1 MENKLITEINIENKA
16 ITHFDS
22 FDLEQ
27 RFNGHHYFELRF
39 KQNELGLP
47 GLINLNNSR
56 DFIGKTLTVSFG
68 YQFDKLQEFA
78 GIVTNVALAQCYG
91 YHGVLVVSGYSPTI
105 LIDRGADLGSYLG
118 KNLTEIVGLTTKDIP
133 MNDLKIVCKPN
144 RNTPIDYLI
153 QYLESDFNFLNRLS
167 AEYHEWF
174 FYDGKQLNFGKP
186 DTLKEVELFYGRDVQ
201 DLQYAIQISPM
212 QHQLFSYH
220 PEADEMLQSEGDKK
234 AGGVPDLMHAINASN
249 RTYSKTFNQPSSIRT
264 ENSNDIKNNV
274 ENEEKANASELLK
287 ISAKGDNA
295 EVSIGSIA
303 EISMSIKQEINFI
316 TESLG
321 KFLITGINHHID
333 VAGKYHNTFEG
344 LTAATE
350 CIKVKNYQKT
360 NPEIQLADVIDNQD
374 PLGQG
379 RIKVRFKWTCAHNDA
394 SEWLRVITP
403 DAGSS
408 TQVKTNRGFVF
419 VPEIGDQV
427 AVSFEEGN
435 IAKPIVLGS
444 IFHGLSGSGGDT
456 DNHLKTIATRSG
468 HTIEFNDTSGA
479 ETITITDKSNNIIR
493 FDTQESS
500 IEISAPENITINAK
514 NIHINADQHISISA
528 GEHIYNNAGANIA
541 SNAGENHSL
550 MAENITLVA
559 NNQINKTATH
569 IEKIAEEIS
578 LNSTKNNIELHSAK
592 EIINKSGSKVKLF

>member
-1 MENKLITEINIENKA
+1 MENKLITEINIEGNA

-39 KQNELGLP
+39 KQNELGSP
-47 GLINLNNSR
+47 GFINLDNSR
-56 DFIGKTLTVSFG
+56 DFIGKTLTISFG
-68 YQFDKLQEFA
+68 HQFGKLQDFV
-78 GIVTNVALAQCYG
+78 GIVTNVMLAQSHG
-91 YHGVLVVSGYSPTI
+91 YHGVLIVSGYSPTV
-105 LIDRGADLGSYLG
+105 LIDRGADQGSYLG
-118 KNLTEIVGLTTKDIP
+118 KNLAEIVSLATKDIP
-133 MNDLKIVCKPN
+133 ENDLKIVYKPN

-153 QYLESDFNFLNRLS
+153 QYQESDFDFLNRLS

-186 DTLKEVELFYGRDVQ
+186 DTQKEIELFYGRDVQ
-201 DLQYAIQISPM
+201 DLQYAMEISPL
-212 QHQLFSYH
+212 QHKLFAYH
-220 PEADEMLQSEGDKK
+220 PETDEILQSESSDKTD
-234 AGGVPDLMHAINASN
+234 GITDLMHAIDASN
-249 RTYSKTFNQPSSIRT
+249 RAYSKTFNQPSPIRVK
-264 ENSNDIKNNV
+264 NNNDIKNNI
-274 ENEEKANASELLK
+274 ENEEKANVSELLK

-344 LTAATE
+344 LTANTE
-350 CIKVKNYQKT
+350 CIKVKNYKKPK
-360 NPEIQLADVIDNQD
+360 PEIQLADVIDNND
-374 PLGQG
+374 PLGYG
-379 RIKVRFKWTCAHNDA
+379 RIKVKFKWACAHNDA

-408 TQVKTNRGFVF
+408 AEVNTNRGFVF
-419 VPEIGDQV
+419 IPEIGDQV
-427 AVSFEEGN
+427 AVGFEEGN
-435 IAKPIVLGS
+435 VAKPIVLGS
-444 IFHGLSGSGGDT
+444 IFHGLNGSGGDT

-468 HTIEFNDTSGA
+468 HTIQFSDSSGA
-479 ETITITDKSNNIIR
+479 ETITITDKNHNIIR

-500 IEISAPENITINAK
+500 IEISAPENITISAK

-550 MAENITLVA
+550 MAENIKLVA

-569 IEKIAEEIS
+569 IEKTAEEIS
-578 LNSTKNNIELHSAK
+578 LNSTKDNIELHSAK

>member
-1 MENKLITEINIENKA
+1 MENKLIAEINIEGKA

-39 KQNELGLP
+39 KQNELGVP
-47 GLINLNNSR
+47 GLINLDNSR
-56 DFIGKTLTVSFG
+56 DFIGKTLSISFG
-68 YQFDKLQEFA
+68 HQLDKLQEFT
-78 GIVTNVALAQCYG
+78 GIVTHVALSQSHG
-91 YHGVLVVSGYSPTI
+91 YHGILIVSGHSPTI

-118 KNLTEIVGLTTKDIP
+118 KNLNEIVELAIKDIP
-133 MNDLKIVCKPN
+133 ANDLKIVCNPK
-144 RNTPIDYLI
+144 RNTSIDYLI
-153 QYLESDFNFLNRLS
+153 QYQESDFNFLNRLS

-174 FYDGKQLNFGKP
+174 FYDGKQLHFGKP
-186 DTLKEVELFYGRDVQ
+186 DVLKEVELFYGRDVQ
-201 DLQYAIQISPM
+201 DLQYALEISPL
-212 QHQLFSYH
+212 QHHFFAYH
-220 PEADEMLQSEGDKK
+220 PAADEVLQSEKIAELNGP
-234 AGGVPDLMHAINASN
+234 PDLIHAIDVSK
-249 RTYSKTFNQPSSIRT
+249 RTYSKTFTQSSPIRI
-264 ENSNDIKNNV
+264 ENSNDIKNNI

-287 ISAKGDNA
+287 IRAKGDNA
-295 EVSIGSIA
+295 EISIGSTA
-303 EISMSIKQEINFI
+303 EIIMSIKQEANFI

-321 KFLITGINHHID
+321 RFLITGINHHVD

-344 LTAATE
+344 LTADTE
-350 CIKVKNYQKT
+350 CIKVKDYKKT
-360 NPEIQLADVIDNQD
+360 SPDIQLAEVVDNND
-374 PLGQG
+374 PLGHG
-379 RIKVRFKWTCAHNDA
+379 RIKVRFKWVCIHNDA
-394 SEWLRVITP
+394 SEWLRIITP

-408 TQVKTNRGFVF
+408 TQVNTNRGFVF

-435 IAKPIVLGS
+435 VSKPIVLGS
-444 IFHGLSGSGGDT
+444 IFHGLNGSGGDS

-468 HTIEFNDTSGA
+468 HTIEFNDSLGA
-479 ETITITDKSNNIIR
+479 ETITITDKNHNIIR

-569 IEKIAEEIS
+569 IEKTAEEIS
-578 LNSTKNNIELHSAK
+578 LSSTKNNIELHSAK